1 MKQLAS
7 LIVLF
12 LFLGNA
18 GAARQPAGSTPGS
31 KGAATG
37 DRKPAA
43 DAQQPDNSTATSSQ
57 SAGGTAGQSSPDNTV
72 KVRVELVNVL
82 ATVTDRKN
90 HLVLNLNKDDLQV
103 LENNQPQQIRFFSRE
118 TDLPLRVGLLIDCSN
133 SIRERLRFEQEAA
146 VEFLGEALRP
156 GKDQAF
162 VVGFD
167 VEPQLLQDYTD
178 DTDKLSSAIRGI
190 QAGGGTGLYDAI
202 YFACKQKML
211 IFPPPEPYLRRVMI
225 IISDGQDN
233 ESEHTREEAL
243 SMAQRAEVT
252 IFAISTSQGGS
263 SAGTGPNSRGDKV
276 LTRLAQETG
285 GRAFFPFEASDLSAN
300 FQEIARELRSQY
312 SLGYVSTNPSHDGT
326 FRAIR
331 IESRDKNL
339 RVRTKAGYFAP
350 TS

>member
-1 MKQLAS
+1 MKKFVS
-7 LIVLF
+7 LIL
-12 LFLGNA
+12 LSWFLGNA
-18 GAARQPAGSTPGS
+18 VA
-31 KGAATG
+31 
-37 DRKPAA
+37 
-43 DAQQPDNSTATSSQ
+43 AQQPDSSGTSNQAAT
-57 SAGGTAGQSSPDNTV
+57 GTAGQNPPDNTV
-72 KVRVELVNVL
+72 RVRVELVNVL
-82 ATVTDRKN
+82 ATVTDKKN

-103 LENNQPQQIRFFSRE
+103 LENNQPQQVRFFSRE
-118 TDLPLRVGLLIDCSN
+118 TDLPLRIGMLIDSSN
-133 SIRERLRFEQEAA
+133 SIRDRLRFEQEAA
-146 VEFLGEALRP
+146 VEFLNDAVRP

-178 DTDKLSSAIRGI
+178 DLDKLGSAIRNI

-202 YFACKQKML
+202 FFACRQKML

-263 SAGTGPNSRGDKV
+263 NAGTGPNSRGDKV

-285 GRAFFPFEASDLSAN
+285 GRVFFPFEASDLTAN

-312 SLGYVSTNPSHDGT
+312 SVAYVSTNSAHDGT

-331 IESRDKNL
+331 IDAKDKNL
-339 RVRTKAGYFAP
+339 RVRAKAGYFAP
-350 TS
+350 TP

>member
-1 MKQLAS
+1 MKK
-7 LIVLF
+7 IVCFCLVCWF
-12 LFLGNA
+12 VGDIV
-18 GAARQPAGSTPGS
+18 AA
-31 KGAATG
+31 
-37 DRKPAA
+37 
-43 DAQQPDNSTATSSQ
+43 AQQPDSSSTSNQTA
-57 SAGGTAGQSSPDNTV
+57 AGSTAGQNAPENTV
-72 KVRVELVNVL
+72 RVRVELVNVL
-82 ATVTDRKN
+82 ATVTDKKN

-103 LENNQPQQIRFFSRE
+103 FENNQPQQIRFFSRE
-118 TDLPLRVGLLIDCSN
+118 TDLPLRIGMLIDSSN
-133 SIRERLRFEQEAA
+133 SIRDRLRFEQEAA
-146 VEFLGEALRP
+146 VEFLNDALRP

-178 DTDKLSSAIRGI
+178 DVDKLGNAIRNI

-202 YFACKQKML
+202 FFACKQKML

-263 SAGTGPNSRGDKV
+263 NAGTGPNSKGDRV
-276 LTRLAQETG
+276 LMRLAQETG
-285 GRAFFPFEASDLSAN
+285 GRVFFPFEASDLTAN

-312 SLGYVSTNPSHDGT
+312 SVAYVSTNSAHDGT
-326 FRAIR
+326 FRAIN
-331 IESRDKNL
+331 IQAKDKNL
-339 RVRTKAGYFAP
+339 RVRSKAGYFAP
-350 TS
+350 TP

>member
-1 MKQLAS
+1 MKKFVS
-7 LIVLF
+7 LIL
-12 LFLGNA
+12 LSWFLGH
-18 GAARQPAGSTPGS
+18 AAA
-31 KGAATG
+31 
-37 DRKPAA
+37 
-43 DAQQPDNSTATSSQ
+43 AQQPESANAPNQAASS
-57 SAGGTAGQSSPDNTV
+57 AVGQKSPDSTV

-82 ATVTDRKN
+82 ATVTDKKN

-103 LENNQPQQIRFFSRE
+103 LENNQPQQISFFSRE
-118 TDLPLRVGLLIDCSN
+118 TDLPLRIGMLIDSSN
-133 SIRERLRFEQEAA
+133 SIRDRLRFEQEAA
-146 VEFLGEALRP
+146 VEFLNDALRP

-178 DTDKLSSAIRGI
+178 DVNKLGAAIRNI

-233 ESEHTREEAL
+233 QSEHTREEAL

-263 SAGTGPNSRGDKV
+263 NAGTGPNSRGDKV

-285 GRAFFPFEASDLSAN
+285 GRAFFPFEATDLTAN
-300 FQEIARELRSQY
+300 FQSIARELRSQY
-312 SLGYVSTNPSHDGT
+312 SVAYVSTNPAHDGT

-331 IESRDKNL
+331 IEAKDRNL
-339 RVRTKAGYFAP
+339 RVRAKAGYFAP
-350 TS
+350 TP